1 MTSIDGTLL
10 DFKSLDRLAAQDSAI
25 HRLDPRAKLLATAVF
40 ICTVVSFGKY
50 ELTALVPFFA
60 FPVFMVA
67 LGNLPARYIAQKV
80 LLISPFVVMVG
91 MFNPLF
97 DRAVLVHLGPLGI
110 SGGWISFVSIM
121 LRTVLTAVSALVL
134 VGVTGFAAICWA
146 LVRLGIPREFALQL
160 LFLNRYIFVL
170 AEEGSRASRA
180 RELRS
185 FGTKGMGARAYGS
198 LLGHLLLR
206 TWQRAERIHGAMLA
220 RGFEGT
226 LHSRQEFIFGGRE
239 ILFLTGWVALF
250 ITMRA
255 VNATHLVGTVVMGML
270 R

>member
-1 MTSIDGTLL
+1 MTSLEGTLL
-10 DFKSLDRLAAQDSAI
+10 DFKSLDRLAAQETAL
-25 HRLDPRAKLLATAVF
+25 HRLDPRAKLLVTAVF

-60 FPVFMVA
+60 FPLFMVA
-67 LGNLPARYIAQKV
+67 YGNLPARYIAKKV
-80 LLISPFVVMVG
+80 LLICPVVMMVG

-97 DRAVLVHLGPLGI
+97 DRAVLAHLGPLGI
-110 SGGWISFVSIM
+110 TGGWISFASIM
-121 LRTVLTAVSALVL
+121 LRTVLTATSALVL
-134 VGVTGFAAICWA
+134 VGVTGFAAISRA
-146 LVRLGIPREFALQL
+146 LVRLGIPREFAMQL

-185 FGTKGMGARAYGS
+185 FGTRGMGARAYGS

-220 RGFEGT
+220 RGFAGT
-226 LHSRQEFIFGGRE
+226 LHTRQEFAFGGRE
-239 ILFLTGWVALF
+239 LIFMTVWVALF
-250 ITMRA
+250 ITMRL
-255 VNATHLVGTVVMGML
+255 VNATQLLGAVVMEML